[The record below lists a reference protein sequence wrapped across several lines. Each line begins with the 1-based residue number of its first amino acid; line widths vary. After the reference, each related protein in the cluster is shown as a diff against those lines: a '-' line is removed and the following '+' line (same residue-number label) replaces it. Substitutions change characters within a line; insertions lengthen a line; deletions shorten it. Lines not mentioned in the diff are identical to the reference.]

1 MQVDLIQSI
10 EKMLSA
16 HGVQV
21 TRITPP
27 FTGLEHFDYG
37 LRNALDPVFDWQAFG
52 QSMLD
57 NTPRSTLG

>member
-27 FTGLEHFDYG
+27 FTGL
-37 LRNALDPVFDWQAFG
+37 
-52 QSMLD
+52 
-57 NTPRSTLG
+57 